1 MSTLLQ
7 ALLQDFDAVDDIV
20 LAAIVATDGLLMES
34 VGRPGV
40 DAEAICA
47 VAANGLVFAEA
58 LGREVNKGEAEQL
71 TVEYAQGL
79 VMIDLLTPD
88 AMLLILTHGRAQLGR
103 VRFLMHEHHAA
114 FVNAIHAI

>member
-1 MSTLLQ
+1 MS
-7 ALLQDFDAVDDIV
+7 ALLQSLLQYFDVVDDID

-34 VGRPGV
+34 VGRQGV
-40 DAEAICA
+40 DTEAICA
-47 VAANGLVFAEA
+47 VATNGLVFVEA
-58 LGREVNKGEAEQL
+58 LGREITKGRPEQL

-88 AMLLILTHGRAQLGR
+88 AMLLILTHGRGQLER
-103 VRFLMHEHHAA
+103 VRCLMHKHHDA

>member
-1 MSTLLQ
+1 MSTLLKS
-7 ALLQDFDAVDDIV
+7 LLQYFDAVDGIN
-20 LAAIVATDGLLMES
+20 LAAIVAPDGLLMES
-34 VGRPGV
+34 VGRSDV
-40 DAEAICA
+40 DTEAICA
-47 VAANGLVFAEA
+47 VAANGLVLAEA
-58 LGREVNKGEAEQL
+58 LGREINKGRSEQL

-103 VRFLMHEHHAA
+103 VRFLMHKHHDA